1 MKLEYPNF
9 RYVDYKRYRSAYVW
23 NNIPIAIREKPTYES
38 FKSALKRSETETID
52 EVNFAISSRAL
63 RQQDFTYY

>member
-38 FKSALKRSETETID
+38 FKSALKKSETID

-63 RQQDFTYY
+63 RQQDFIYY